1 MGSIMENPAALQTTQ
16 PGNTSDS
23 LLAILLLMQAV
34 HRWSDSITKIWHFDP
49 WAMFP
54 APLDILRLKFPV
66 QMVAVMLDFLPCAL
80 HWVAHLTDGLVE
92 HPNSVRFWMREV
104 QNDFCIFYLVAGWPG
119 LDKGTLFLVLHVWN
133 SDTHHSLSLQEIGY
147 FRASNSRRHAF
158 GMLSWAGSSQRPCER
173 RTYNQ

>member
-16 PGNTSDS
+16 HGNTSDS

-133 SDTHHSLSLQEIGY
+133 SDTHHSLSLTEFARNQL
-147 FRASNSRRHAF
+147 
-158 GMLSWAGSSQRPCER
+158 LS
-173 RTYNQ
+173 

>member
-1 MGSIMENPAALQTTQ
+1 MERLN
-16 PGNTSDS
+16 
-23 LLAILLLMQAV
+23 
-34 HRWSDSITKIWHFDP
+34 HDP

-133 SDTHHSLSLQEIGY
+133 SDTHHSLSLMVPSWKIRLRFKPRNPETLLIH
-147 FRASNSRRHAF
+147 FSRY
-158 GMLSWAGSSQRPCER
+158 SC
-173 RTYNQ
+173 